1 MKKIVISFSLL
12 CTLISCK
19 KENTTTSTN
28 NENNN
33 TDTVKNNVIVG
44 KQGPTISDV
53 EGNSYKTVYIG
64 SQHWMAEN
72 LKASRYNNG
81 NLISNL
87 TDNEQWRTSE
97 NGAWCNYK
105 NDEFFEQK
113 YGKLYNW
120 YVVNKSMNGDNVCP
134 TGWHIPNDSDWKQLS
149 TYLGGEDKAGGA
161 MKEVGFVNWGT
172 PNTNATNTSLFSGL
186 PGGYRSEYGD
196 FRDISKKGNWWSSSE
211 QSSVGANRFKI
222 EYNSESMSFEN
233 NSKKDGYSIRCIKD

>member
-1 MKKIVISFSLL
+1 MKKIVVSISLF

-19 KENTTTSTN
+19 KDNATTPNNGSNT
-28 NENNN
+28 
-33 TDTVKNNVIVG
+33 TDTVKNNVTVG

-53 EGNSYKTVYIG
+53 EGNSYKTVYVG
-64 SQHWMAEN
+64 AQHWMAEN
-72 LKASRYNNG
+72 LKAGRYNNG
-81 NLISNL
+81 NLISKL

-120 YVVNKSMNGDNVCP
+120 YVVSKSMNGDNVCP

-161 MKEVGFVNWGT
+161 MKEVGFSSWGT
-172 PNTNATNTSLFSGL
+172 PNTKATNISLFTAL
-186 PGGYRSEYGD
+186 PGGNRSEYGEYNNVG
-196 FRDISKKGNWWSSSE
+196 KKGFWWSSTE
-211 QSSVGANRFKI
+211 LGSVGANRFVI
-222 EYNSESMSFEN
+222 SYDTESLNYEN
-233 NSKKDGYSIRCIKD
+233 NSKKDGYSIRCIQD